1 MAFHTDFMYIDT
13 RAPLQ
18 SHSMNTSHFN
28 IDLPTSTSFLPSFH
42 ILLHC
47 YRDSSFKMSKD
58 SSFRLC
64 IAALLII
71 QIACWALAL
80 ADLFVPGKPRLIV
93 RTTMDVISQLFARR
107 SAAMLQYRD
116 FLAAF

>member
-1 MAFHTDFMYIDT
+1 V
-13 RAPLQ
+13 
-18 SHSMNTSHFN
+18 NTSHFN
-28 IDLPTSTSFLPSFH
+28 FWAVQVLLTLQSITSFLHHNHNPF
-42 ILLHC
+42 
-47 YRDSSFKMSKD
+47 FKMSKD

-80 ADLFVPGKPRLIV
+80 VDLFVPGKPRLII

-107 SAAMLQYRD
+107 TAAMLLYED
-116 FLAAF
+116 FRAAF

>member
-1 MAFHTDFMYIDT
+1 
-13 RAPLQ
+13 
-18 SHSMNTSHFN
+18 
-28 IDLPTSTSFLPSFH
+28 
-42 ILLHC
+42 
-47 YRDSSFKMSKD
+47 MSKD

-80 ADLFVPGKPRLIV
+80 VDLFVPGKPRLMI

-107 SAAMLQYRD
+107 SAAMLLYGD

>member
-1 MAFHTDFMYIDT
+1 MAYRLSRPTST
-13 RAPLQ
+13 TPL
-18 SHSMNTSHFN
+18 NTSHFN
-28 IDLPTSTSFLPSFH
+28 FPAVQNSFFRTGRCYFCFPSTFFSLS
-42 ILLHC
+42 
-47 YRDSSFKMSKD
+47 MSKD

-80 ADLFVPGKPRLIV
+80 VDLFEPGKPRLMI

-107 SAAMLQYRD
+107 SAAMLLYGD